1 VTGVVCGVDPGQ
13 TGAVAFITADGTLLD
28 IFDMPVIGKYVHGGL
43 LAAIIR
49 DNDPVA
55 AWIEQQ
61 QPMPRQAAG
70 STFTLGANWAA
81 VVAVC
86 QALHVPVHHVRP
98 AAWKKAARLGAD
110 KNASRKLAAE
120 LWPANAA
127 TFARVKDHD
136 RAEAAL
142 IARHGW
148 TNKKVS

>member
-1 VTGVVCGVDPGQ
+1 MTGVVCGVDPGQ
-13 TGAVAFITADGTLLD
+13 TGAVAFVGPDGAL
-28 IFDMPVIGKYVHGGL
+28 IAVVDMPVIGKFVHGGL

-49 DNDPVA
+49 DHDPRA

-61 QPMPRQAAG
+61 QPMPKQAAG

-98 AAWKKAARLGAD
+98 AAWKRLAGLSSD
-110 KNASRKLAAE
+110 KEASRRRAAE
-120 LWPANAA
+120 LWPGQAA
-127 TFARVKDHD
+127 LFARVKDHD

-148 TNKKVS
+148 QAGG